1 MTYHNLDSVISE
13 YIIEPPG
20 RNYKIMGPGIGKFDN
35 SAVNFDKMYIAQS
48 SATKKLDKLYISVN
62 GNARRIF

>member
-20 RNYKIMGPGIGKFDN
+20 KDYKAMGPGIGKFDN
-35 SAVNFDKMYIAQS
+35 SAVKFDKIYIAPLMR
-48 SATKKLDKLYISVN
+48 TKKLDKLYISVN
-62 GNARRIF
+62 GSARRIF